1 MTPSTALVMRYW
13 WAIGTM
19 GTVTP
24 ASAAT
29 SVVYMPQAATTVSAV
44 ISPWSVTTRRMRPP
58 STTRSVTRVLAST
71 VTPLA
76 FAAPSRA

>member
-1 MTPSTALVMRYW
+1 M
-13 WAIGTM
+13 GTI

-44 ISPWSVTTRRMRPP
+44 TSPRSVTTRRMRPP
-58 STTRSVTRVLAST
+58 STIRSVTRVPAST
-71 VTPLA
+71 STPFA